1 MTQQSQAGMERR
13 VFARLPYRIPC
24 EFTYDGSKL
33 AGIVTDISARGLFVE
48 TSNRIPIG
56 TELQLVLRDPRGSF
70 EVVGRVMR
78 ERRSHRSLRHVRASG
93 LGIQLDGHCRVGVFK
108 QPMSALITRA
118 GGTYKGK
125 FLDGAAGKGLDI
137 LSGKVSGDKVVVAI
151 NRQKLNG
158 ALVARLQDENTMNI
172 TISVK
177 VEDKM
182 IPVIGMSLNRKVD
195 TMAVGSIK

>member
-1 MTQQSQAGMERR
+1 
-13 VFARLPYRIPC
+13 
-24 EFTYDGSKL
+24 
-33 AGIVTDISARGLFVE
+33 
-48 TSNRIPIG
+48 
-56 TELQLVLRDPRGSF
+56 
-70 EVVGRVMR
+70 
-78 ERRSHRSLRHVRASG
+78 
-93 LGIQLDGHCRVGVFK
+93 
-108 QPMSALITRA
+108 MSALITRT

-158 ALVARLQDENTMNI
+158 ALVARLQDDNTMNI
-172 TISVK
+172 PISVK